1 MEYTKNEKSDV
12 DQCALLLLLVVD
24 ACSVCHIILY
34 SVSVFVLC
42 SVCSLIQYIIHYTER
57 KSLGAYHDSDATEQW
72 HDGRRM
78 GTVLS
83 AIGNMLDSTAECL
96 H

>member
-1 MEYTKNEKSDV
+1 MIAIIKEACLSN
-12 DQCALLLLLVVD
+12 ALKTDFHFALGSSFTSRIR
-24 ACSVCHIILY
+24 CRR
-34 SVSVFVLC
+34 VLG
-42 SVCSLIQYIIHYTER
+42 SSFTER
-57 KSLGAYHDSDATEQW
+57 KSLGADHDSDATEQW